1 MLCSC
6 PGNTSRAHSSTLPCR
21 TGVGQ
26 LAGGLAHDFNNLLT
40 IVIGNL
46 ELIEP
51 SLPDDS
57 TRARFKPHASWLR
70 AWRGGCQLVQEDD
83 RHAPW
88 LLRSHKRSPPD
99 PLSTVKLPG
108 ATFLPIPRISAVL
121 CCLNRLQLSR
131 NAEVV
136 AALLVS
142 DRSCAGFSDAGSDAL
157 DTHATAGVGEAPRH
171 EVAGSGALG
180 WSGRYG
186 DLSATLASMVGT
198 RPSRMVTQARYRHP
212 LRRDGRRD
220 RRGGIPSEHLP
231 CRSSASGQARSLP
244 VRDQRDG
251 STLRRVSKRICL
263 MTCRS

>member
-1 MLCSC
+1 MLRSVSQVLCSC

-142 DRSCAGFSDAGSDAL
+142 DRSCAGFSDAGQRRPH
-157 DTHATAGVGEAPRH
+157 HA
-171 EVAGSGALG
+171 
-180 WSGRYG
+180 
-186 DLSATLASMVGT
+186 
-198 RPSRMVTQARYRHP
+198 
-212 LRRDGRRD
+212 
-220 RRGGIPSEHLP
+220 
-231 CRSSASGQARSLP
+231 
-244 VRDQRDG
+244 QR
-251 STLRRVSKRICL
+251 
-263 MTCRS
+263 